1 MIKIFNNSS
10 ELTVAFCDELLNL
23 CNMKQNIFI
32 SLSGGD
38 TPKMILKSLAEDYKN
53 KIDWKKCNFFWGDE
67 RCVPLDDK
75 QSNYGM
81 TKDLLLNHID
91 IPQENIHR
99 IKGEQEPEQ
108 EAARYSRE
116 LLNFVPL
123 KNNLPNFDLMI
134 LGIGE
139 DGHTASIFPDQ
150 MQLLHSE
157 KICEVTLK
165 PDTNQKRISLTGKVI
180 NNADRIIFLA
190 VGDRKSKIIKAILE
204 GDTKSKTKYPA
215 ANIHPVSGSLY
226 FYIDKAAAK
235 YLTKSKII
243 L

>member
-10 ELTVAFCDELLNL
+10 ELAVAFCDELLNL
-23 CNMKQNIFI
+23 SNIKQKFFI

-38 TPKMILKSLAEDYKN
+38 TPKMIFKSLAEDYKN

-67 RCVPLDDK
+67 RCVPPDDK
-75 QSNYGM
+75 ESNFGM
-81 TKDLLLNHID
+81 TKDLLFNRID

-108 EAARYSRE
+108 EAARYSEE
-116 LLNFVPL
+116 LLDLVPL

-139 DGHTASIFPDQ
+139 DGHTASIFSDQ
-150 MQLLHSE
+150 MHLLHSE
-157 KICEVTLK
+157 KICDVTIK
-165 PDTNQKRISLTGKVI
+165 PDTKQKRISLTGKVI
-180 NNADRIIFLA
+180 DNADRIIFLA
-190 VGDRKSKIIKAILE
+190 VGDRKSKIIQAILE
-204 GDTKSKTKYPA
+204 GDKKSKIKYPA

-226 FYIDKAAAK
+226 FYIDNAAAK